1 MSETN
6 NVVMTKD
13 DQKIAVEMDLQ
24 NQIAKEEKKARFI
37 KDVDKLLKKYNFP
50 KDYLYLA
57 AKKSAR
63 NKDRKL
69 FTVEVETL
77 KMGDYDGNVSILAHG
92 TREEVEKLQVELK
105 KKLEDQYADDK
116 NIEFGDTYY
125 SEVGLPLML
134 GDF

>member
-13 DQKIAVEMDLQ
+13 DKKIAVDMEFK
-24 NQIAKEEKKARFI
+24 NQLAKEEKKARFI
-37 KDVDKLLKKYNFP
+37 KDVDKLLEKYHFS

-57 AKKSAR
+57 AKKSSL
-63 NKDRKL
+63 NKDRML

-92 TREEVEKLQVELK
+92 TREEVEKLQESLK

-116 NIEFGDTYY
+116 DIEFGDSYV
-125 SEVGLPLML
+125 SEVELPLML